1 MSELTTE
8 VWEVS
13 ERDFPSTGSLEA
25 QLRFLLRYAIL
36 APSVKNTQ
44 PWIFKVGGDSVQL
57 YADLERRLTVTDPDC
72 RELFISVGCALENLL
87 VAAEHFGLLFD
98 VSYSSQGEQD
108 ELAATVVFAPG
119 GSRLPSPAR
128 AGIQFDALR
137 QRHTDNGVYRA
148 DDVPANLRQRLQ
160 ACVVESDI
168 RLDLSD
174 DQLFRRWVDELT
186 TEADRTEFANP
197 EFRRE
202 WGQLLGK
209 GSFGGDP
216 GLMSQVARLL
226 VSRWDLGQAIALQDR
241 ALVESAPL
249 LGVVIAAE
257 DTRLVH
263 VRTGQLFERVWLT
276 ATTLQISMHP
286 MSQTMRTPEL
296 RIAVA
301 EVLPTSGW
309 MPQHLF
315 RLGYSARTGR
325 PRPTPR
331 RPVTAVLRR

>member
-1 MSELTTE
+1 MLTTE
-8 VWEVS
+8 VWKVS

-57 YADLERRLTVTDPDC
+57 YADLERRLPVTDPDC

-87 VAAEHFGLLFD
+87 VAAEHFGLQFD
-98 VSYSSQGEQD
+98 VSYSSQGEAD
-108 ELAATVVFAPG
+108 ELVATVGFAPG
-119 GSRLPSPAR
+119 GSGLSSPAR
-128 AGIQFDALR
+128 AGIHFEALH

-148 DDVPANLRQRLQ
+148 DDVPANLRQQLQ
-160 ACVVESDI
+160 ACAVDSDI

-174 DQLFRRWVDELT
+174 DQLFCRWVDELT
-186 TEADRTEFANP
+186 TEADRTEFASP

-202 WGQLLGK
+202 LAQVIGQ
-209 GSFGGDP
+209 GSFGEG

-226 VSRWDLGQAIALQDR
+226 ISRWDIGQAVALQDR
-241 ALVESAPL
+241 ALVESAPV
-249 LGVVIAAE
+249 LGVVIAAD
-257 DTRLVH
+257 DTRPVH

-276 ATTLQISMHP
+276 ATSLQLSMQP

-301 EVLPTSGW
+301 DLLPTSGW

-315 RLGYSARTGR
+315 RLGYSARTDHHR
-325 PRPTPR
+325 RTPR
-331 RPVTAVLRR
+331 RPATDLLRP